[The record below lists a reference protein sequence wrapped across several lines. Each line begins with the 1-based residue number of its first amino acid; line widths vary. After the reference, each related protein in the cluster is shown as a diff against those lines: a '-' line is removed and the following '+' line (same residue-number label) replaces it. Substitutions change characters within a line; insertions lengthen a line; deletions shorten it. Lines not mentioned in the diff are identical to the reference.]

1 MNSNMKKYI
10 STFLAGISVILPAAI
25 TLYIIGFVFNFIDKL
40 NGGVI
45 YKLIG
50 RRLPGLGFIMTLAII
65 YGAGLLAKSI
75 IGRTYLKKLEEIFL
89 KIPIIQHIY
98 SAIKGLSNS
107 ILKKDK
113 VSFKQT
119 VLVKFPNSEML
130 SVGFVTSDKTI
141 KENKIYVFVTTVPN
155 PTTGFLILVDKDDVE
170 YLSMPFEEAFKF
182 ILSLGVSEPKMK

>member
-1 MNSNMKKYI
+1 MNSNMKKHI

-25 TLYIIGFVFNFIDKL
+25 TLYIIGFIFNFIDKL
-40 NGGVI
+40 NGSII
-45 YKLIG
+45 YKIFG
-50 RRLPGLGFIMTLAII
+50 RRLPGLGFIITIAII

-75 IGRTYLKKLEEIFL
+75 IGRTYLKKLDEIFL

-113 VSFKQT
+113 VSFKRT

-141 KENKIYVFVTTVPN
+141 KENKISVFVPTVPN
-155 PTTGFLILVDKDDVE
+155 PTTGFLILVDRNDVE

>member
-1 MNSNMKKYI
+1 MNSNMKKHI

-25 TLYIIGFVFNFIDKL
+25 TLYIIGFIFNFIDKI

-45 YKLIG
+45 YRLIG

-75 IGRTYLKKLEEIFL
+75 IGRTYLKKLEIIFL

-119 VLVKFPNSEML
+119 VLVKFPNPETL

-141 KENKIYVFVTTVPN
+141 KENKISVFIPTVPN
-155 PTTGFLILVDKDDVE
+155 PTTGFLVLVDKNDVE

-182 ILSLGVSEPKMK
+182 ILSLGVSQPKMK

>member
-1 MNSNMKKYI
+1 MNSNMKKHI

-141 KENKIYVFVTTVPN
+141 KENKISVFVPTVPN

>member
-1 MNSNMKKYI
+1 MNSNMKKHI

-25 TLYIIGFVFNFIDKL
+25 TLYIIGFIFNFIDKI
-40 NGGVI
+40 NGGLI
-45 YKLIG
+45 YRLIG

-75 IGRTYLKKLEEIFL
+75 IGRTYLKKLEIIFL

-119 VLVKFPNSEML
+119 VLVKFPNSETL

-141 KENKIYVFVTTVPN
+141 KENKISVFIPTVPN
-155 PTTGFLILVDKDDVE
+155 PTTGFLVLVDKNDVE

-182 ILSLGVSEPKMK
+182 ILSLGVSQPKMK

>member
-98 SAIKGLSNS
+98 SSIKGLSNS

-141 KENKIYVFVTTVPN
+141 KENKISVFVPTVPN

>member
-141 KENKIYVFVTTVPN
+141 KENKISVFVPTVPN

>member
-1 MNSNMKKYI
+1 MNSNMKKHI

-25 TLYIIGFVFNFIDKL
+25 TLYIIGFIFNFIDKI

-45 YKLIG
+45 YRLIG

-75 IGRTYLKKLEEIFL
+75 IGRTYLKKLEIIFL

-119 VLVKFPNSEML
+119 VLVKFPNSETL

-141 KENKIYVFVTTVPN
+141 KENKISVFIPTVPN
-155 PTTGFLILVDKDDVE
+155 PTTGFLVLVDKDDVE

-182 ILSLGVSEPKMK
+182 ILSLGVSQPKMK

>member
-1 MNSNMKKYI
+1 MNSNMKKHI

-25 TLYIIGFVFNFIDKL
+25 TLYIIGFIFNFIDKI

-45 YKLIG
+45 YRLIG

-75 IGRTYLKKLEEIFL
+75 IGRTYLKKLEIIFL

-119 VLVKFPNSEML
+119 VLVKFPNSETL

-141 KENKIYVFVTTVPN
+141 KENKISVFIPTVPN
-155 PTTGFLILVDKDDVE
+155 PTTGFLVLVDKNDVE

-182 ILSLGVSEPKMK
+182 ILSLGVSQPKMK

>member
-130 SVGFVTSDKTI
+130 SIGFVTSDKTI
-141 KENKIYVFVTTVPN
+141 KENKISVFVPTVPN

>member
-1 MNSNMKKYI
+1 MNSNMKKHI

-25 TLYIIGFVFNFIDKL
+25 TLYIIGFIFNFIDKL
-40 NGGVI
+40 NGGII

-50 RRLPGLGFIMTLAII
+50 RRIPGLGIIMTIAII
-65 YGAGLLAKSI
+65 YGVGLLAKSI

-89 KIPIIQHIY
+89 KIPIIQHVY

-119 VLVKFPNSEML
+119 VLVKFPNSETL

-141 KENKIYVFVTTVPN
+141 KENKISVFIPTVPN
-155 PTTGFLILVDKDDVE
+155 PTTGFLVLVDKDDVE
-170 YLSMPFEEAFKF
+170 YSSMPFEEAFKF

>member
-1 MNSNMKKYI
+1 I

-141 KENKIYVFVTTVPN
+141 KENKISVFVPTVPN